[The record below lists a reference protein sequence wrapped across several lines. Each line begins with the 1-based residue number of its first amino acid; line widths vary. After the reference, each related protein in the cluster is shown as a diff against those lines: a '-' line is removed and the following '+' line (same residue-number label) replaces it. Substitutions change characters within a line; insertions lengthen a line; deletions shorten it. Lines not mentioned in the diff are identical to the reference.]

1 MSGWTA
7 DQWMSVAMSLLAVAV
22 CVSFAVVYHLR
33 ATWWR
38 SEVGRNQMGFA
49 ATVAALCLYNALGTF
64 MQGDACALLALRIFR
79 TLVLLAVSGLMV
91 QRIRLLLKAQRGSRP
106 RG

>member
-7 DQWMSVAMSLLAVAV
+7 DQWMSVVMSLLAVLV
-22 CVSFAVVYHLR
+22 CTAFAAVYHLR

-38 SEVGRNQMGFA
+38 SEVGRNQMSFA
-49 ATVAALCLYNALGTF
+49 ATVAALCLYNALGSF

-91 QRIRLLLKAQRGSRP
+91 QRIRLLLKAQRESR